1 MTNILAP
8 VPSDRL
14 DVAALR
20 GRFPTLAD
28 TIYLN
33 SGSYGLL
40 ADSVAAAVEAYL
52 DSRRAKGADWGDWVA
67 RAERVREQM
76 AELLNATGDEIAVT
90 ASASAGM
97 NAVASALDFSGERNR
112 ILVSDYEFPTSGQI
126 WHAQERRG
134 AVVDHIPEN
143 DRGVIPVE
151 HFERAIDERTRLVVL
166 SHVCYRH
173 GAKFSAEGIKEI
185 VRLAH
190 RSGAHVLLDSF
201 QLAGT
206 ESLDVQGLGVD
217 FVVGGMLKYLLG
229 SAGIGY
235 LYVRQA
241 LIEELVPTASGWFA
255 QADIDAMDIHA
266 NDPSP
271 TARRFQAG
279 TPPVRRIAMPPKR
292 GSDIILSLGTEA
304 IGQQVRATTRY
315 ALDRLA
321 EAGISVATPP
331 EDDLRGPMI
340 AIRAND
346 DEELVRRL
354 MAKRIITSSRDGNL
368 RAGFHF
374 YNDEA
379 DVDRWIE
386 ALTAERALAAL

>member
-1 MTNILAP
+1 MTNVLAP
-8 VPSDRL
+8 VRTDRL

-28 TIYLN
+28 TTYLN

-40 ADSVAAAVEAYL
+40 ADSVAAAVESYL
-52 DSRRAKGADWGDWVA
+52 ETRRTKGADWGDWVM
-67 RAERVREQM
+67 RAERVRAQI
-76 AELLNATGDEIAVT
+76 ARLLNAGDDEIAVT
-90 ASASAGM
+90 ASASASM
-97 NAVASALDFSGERNR
+97 NAVASALDFSDERNQ
-112 ILVSDYEFPTSGQI
+112 ILVSDYEFPTSAQI

-134 AVVDHIPEN
+134 AVVHHIPEN

-173 GAKFSAEGIKEI
+173 GAKFSTEGIKEI

-190 RSGAHVLLDSF
+190 RSGAYVLLDSF

-235 LYVRQA
+235 LYVRQG
-241 LIEELVPTASGWFA
+241 LIEELVPTATGWFA

-279 TPPVRRIAMPPKR
+279 TPPVPNCYAAEA
-292 GSDIILSLGTEA
+292 GLDIILGLGTEA
-304 IGQQVRATTRY
+304 IGRQVRATTRY

-321 EAGISVATPP
+321 EVGISVATPP

-386 ALTAERALAAL
+386 ALTAERALLR

>member
-1 MTNILAP
+1 MTNVLAP
-8 VPSDRL
+8 VRTDRL

-20 GRFPTLAD
+20 GRFPTLRD

-40 ADSVAAAVEAYL
+40 ADSVAAAVESYL
-52 DSRRAKGADWGDWVA
+52 ETRRTKGADWGDWVA
-67 RAERVREQM
+67 RAERVRAQM
-76 AELLNATGDEIAVT
+76 ALLLNAGDDEVAVT
-90 ASASAGM
+90 ASASASM

-112 ILVSDYEFPTSGQI
+112 ILVSDYEFPTSAQI

-134 AVVDHIPEN
+134 AVVQHIPEN
-143 DRGVIPVE
+143 GRGVIPVE

-173 GAKFSAEGIKEI
+173 GAKFSAEAIKEI

-206 ESLDVQGLGVD
+206 ESLDVNALGVD

-241 LIEELVPTASGWFA
+241 LIEELVPTATGWFA
-255 QADIDAMDIHA
+255 QADIEAMDIHA

-279 TPPVRRIAMPPKR
+279 TPPVPNCYAAEA
-292 GSDIILSLGTEA
+292 GLDIILGIGTEA
-304 IGQQVRATTRY
+304 IGRQVRATTRY

-321 EAGISVATPP
+321 EAGISVATPSD
-331 EDDLRGPMI
+331 DDLRGPMI
-340 AIRAND
+340 AIRASD

-354 MAKRIITSSRDGNL
+354 MAKRIVTSSRDGNL

-386 ALTAERALAAL
+386 ALCAERELLR

>member
-1 MTNILAP
+1 MTNVLAP
-8 VPSDRL
+8 VRAQPL
-14 DVAALR
+14 DIAALR
-20 GRFPTLAD
+20 ARFSTLGN

-40 ADSVAAAVEAYL
+40 ADSVAAAVESYL
-52 DSRRAKGADWGDWVA
+52 ESRRTKGADWGDWVS
-67 RAERVREQM
+67 RAERLRAQM
-76 AELLNATGDEIAVT
+76 AELLNADGDEIAIT

-97 NAVASALDFSGERNR
+97 NAVASALDFSGERNG

-126 WHAQERRG
+126 WHAQEKRG
-134 AVVDHIPEN
+134 AAVHHIPEN
-143 DRGVIPVE
+143 DHGVIPVE

-173 GAKFSAEGIKEI
+173 GAKFSAEHMQEI

-206 ESLDVQGLGVD
+206 ESLDVRGLGVD

-241 LIEELVPTASGWFA
+241 LIDELVPTASGWFA

-279 TPPVRRIAMPPKR
+279 TPPVPNCYAAEA
-292 GSDIILSLGTEA
+292 GLDIILGLGTEA
-304 IGQQVRATTRY
+304 IGRQVRATTRY

-321 EAGISVATPP
+321 EAGISIATPA
-331 EDDLRGPMI
+331 EDELRGPMI
-340 AIRAND
+340 AIRASD

-354 MAKRIITSSRDGNL
+354 MARRIVTSSRDGNL

-379 DVDRWIE
+379 DVDGWIE
-386 ALTAERALAAL
+386 ALRAERHLLR

>member
-1 MTNILAP
+1 MTNVLAP
-8 VPSDRL
+8 VRAQPL
-14 DVAALR
+14 DIAALR
-20 GRFPTLAD
+20 ARFSTLGN

-40 ADSVAAAVEAYL
+40 ADSVAAAVESYL
-52 DSRRAKGADWGDWVA
+52 ESRRTKGADWGDWVS
-67 RAERVREQM
+67 RAERLRAQM
-76 AELLNATGDEIAVT
+76 AELLNADGDEIAIT

-97 NAVASALDFSGERNR
+97 NAVASALDFSGERNG

-126 WHAQERRG
+126 WHAQEKRG
-134 AVVDHIPEN
+134 AVVHHIPEN
-143 DRGVIPVE
+143 DHGVIPVE

-173 GAKFSAEGIKEI
+173 GAKFSAEHIQEI

-206 ESLDVQGLGVD
+206 ESLDVRGLGVD

-241 LIEELVPTASGWFA
+241 LIDELVPTASGWFA

-279 TPPVRRIAMPPKR
+279 TPPVPNCYAAEA
-292 GSDIILSLGTEA
+292 GLDIILGLGTEA
-304 IGQQVRATTRY
+304 IERQVRATTRY

-321 EAGISVATPP
+321 EAGISIATPF
-331 EDDLRGPMI
+331 EDELRGPMI
-340 AIRAND
+340 AIRASD

-354 MAKRIITSSRDGNL
+354 MARRIVTSSRDGNL

-379 DVDRWIE
+379 DVDGWIE
-386 ALTAERALAAL
+386 ALRAERHLLR